1 MGAFQPKAK
10 QAVGDLDYYRAQNVC
25 GTMCAGTH
33 GGARERKSV
42 GLVLATTNRPTPSPS
57 YWRIKR

>member
-1 MGAFQPKAK
+1 MGADLVQFTRAG
-10 QAVGDLDYYRAQNVC
+10 VNLDYYRAQKIC
-25 GTMCAGTH
+25 WTMCAGTH

-42 GLVLATTNRPTPSPS
+42 RLVLAMANQPTPSRS

>member
-1 MGAFQPKAK
+1 MLMVHMYETNRRFLK
-10 QAVGDLDYYRAQNVC
+10 

-33 GGARERKSV
+33 GGARERKSA
-42 GLVLATTNRPTPSPS
+42 GLVLAMASRPTPLRS